1 MSDSMRWIRFI
12 VVVFLI
18 TVLDAGNLLNLI
30 ATPGLHIR
38 PDLLLIAMVFFVS
51 HLDITHAMTV
61 SFFLGFVADV
71 SGELSILGPYTLS
84 FGIFGSLLCQLRKVV
99 LVRRML
105 YQALTIFVMALLI
118 RGLAQL
124 LLMVKAQQAG
134 ANVYVIL
141 WGTAAYSAVF
151 GPFAWMIL
159 SGLTDWLGL
168 RERPRYGPTRI
179 RH

>member
-1 MSDSMRWIRFI
+1 MRWIRFLFI
-12 VVVFLI
+12 LLII
-18 TVLDAGNLLNLI
+18 TVLDAGNLLNII

-38 PDLLLIAMVFFVS
+38 PDLLLIAMVFFAS
-51 HLDITHAMTV
+51 HLETTNAMTV
-61 SFFLGFVADV
+61 SFLLGFVADL
-71 SGELSILGPYTLS
+71 SGELSIMGPYTIS

-105 YQALTIFVMALLI
+105 YQALTIFVMVLLI

-124 LLMVKAQQAG
+124 LLMLKTQHVG
-134 ANVYVIL
+134 ANVYIVL

-168 RERPRYGPTRI
+168 RERPRYGPIRI